1 MDQKTKKIRWHKYKR
16 FSYICVGGV
25 CILIAC
31 ILDIEDI
38 INAVEYYQDAPSV
51 MLLIPICI
59 AVPVGILV
67 WFFFQLPKQIQIP
80 LKLWGRGIVNIGLI
94 VLAGWF
100 LYMSIDSFCME
111 YSDVGKIVVK
121 HAEMANMKYLFGAMF
136 IFLSICSFIS
146 LRQLVKDTRSRKKEK
161 TANENIKK

>member
-1 MDQKTKKIRWHKYKR
+1 MDQKTKKICWHKYKR

-25 CILIAC
+25 CILIVC
-31 ILDIEDI
+31 ILDMEDV

-67 WFFFQLPKQIQIP
+67 WLLFQLPKQNQIP
-80 LKLWGRGIVNIGLI
+80 LKLWGRGIVNMGLI
-94 VLAGWF
+94 ILAGWF
-100 LYMSIDSFCME
+100 LYMSIDFFCME
-111 YSDVGKIVVK
+111 YSDVGEIVVK
-121 HAEMANMKYLFGAMF
+121 HAEMTNIKYLFGAMF

-146 LRQLVKDTRSRKKEK
+146 SRQLVKDIRLWKKEK
-161 TANENIKK
+161 TTNENIKK